1 MQIVSPESQGF
12 SATRLNRI
20 NELLARYVAAGKL
33 AGTMSL
39 VARRDEIVH
48 WQCLGHRDLASGA
61 PLTPDTLFRIYSMTK
76 PITGVAVMMLFEE
89 GHFLLDDPVAAF
101 IPQLGEMQVA
111 AGQNANGLILKPQAR
126 PITIRHL
133 LTHTA
138 GLSYGSDPMD
148 PVDALYNQAGL
159 LDPASTMPAM
169 MDKLAGLPLVG
180 QPGAQWVYSIAT
192 DVLGHLV
199 EVISGES
206 LGTFFRERIFAP
218 LNMVDTGFYVAPE
231 KQNRLATLYL
241 SEGGAPLEPFQDARG
256 RTFKSPDEME
266 SGGGGLVSTMAD
278 YYQFCRMLLKG
289 GELNGERLLG
299 RKTVELM
306 RQNHL
311 PPELVPIR
319 SSEGPRPGMGHGL
332 AASVWVDATHL
343 AGMGSNGTYSWSGAA
358 NTHFWVDPTEELCA
372 IFMTQLFPSGLYPVH
387 AQFRTAVYQALV
399 D

>member
-1 MQIVSPESQGF
+1 MHIVSPESQGF
-12 SATRLNRI
+12 STDRLNRI
-20 NELLARYVAAGKL
+20 NELLARYVDAGKL

-61 PLTPDTLFRIYSMTK
+61 PLTPDTIFRIYSMTK

-111 AGQNANGLILKPQAR
+111 VGQNANGLILKPQTR

-138 GLSYGSDPMD
+138 GLTYGFD
-148 PVDALYNQAGL
+148 PVDPIESLYQEANL
-159 LDPASTMPAM
+159 LDSSSTLPEM

-180 QPGAQWVYSIAT
+180 QPGEQWVYSVAT
-192 DVLGHLV
+192 DVLGYLI
-199 EVISGES
+199 EVISGQS
-206 LGTFFRERIFAP
+206 LASFFQERILAP
-218 LNMVDTGFYVAPE
+218 LNMMDTAFHVPSE
-231 KQNRLATLYL
+231 KQTRLATLYL
-241 SEGGAPLEPFQDARG
+241 SEGGAPLAPYQDTRSY
-256 RTFKSPDEME
+256 TFAGPEVMS

-278 YYQFCRMLLKG
+278 YYQFCRMLLQG

-319 SSEGPRPGMGHGL
+319 FADGPVLGKGHGL
-332 AASVWVDATHL
+332 AAAVWVDETHV
-343 AGMGSNGTYSWSGAA
+343 AGLGTNGTYSWSGAA
-358 NTHFWVDPTEELCA
+358 STHFWVDPAEELCG
-372 IFMTQLFPSGLYPVH
+372 IFMTQLMPSGLYPIH